1 MFNPF
6 APDNEDEQDQL
17 VKREEAG
24 GDYEEYAKASSNDP
38 ATENT
43 PR

>member
-1 MFNPF
+1 
-6 APDNEDEQDQL
+6 L